1 MNNAVFSWVVDH
13 LSLVGWPTLLFT
25 CYKLLRFIF
34 KSGTL
39 ATIVTQRVLKAE
51 DTITL
56 MSVNHLPHIEQAVVK
71 SNELL
76 VDIREELRLA
86 RVVRDSAQ

>member
-1 MNNAVFSWVVDH
+1 MNNSAFLPWVVSH
-13 LSLVGWPTLLFT
+13 LQYIGWPTLIFT

-34 KSGTL
+34 KTGTL
-39 ATIVTQRVLKAE
+39 ATVFIQRVLKAE

-56 MSVNHLPHIEQAVVK
+56 MSVNHLPHIEQAVNK

-76 VDIREELRLA
+76 VDIREELRLV
-86 RVVRDSAQ
+86 RVVKDNA